1 MTNEHKD
8 ALTGLCKVEIKRW
21 KVASESNPNMRYM
34 VELMEVALAA
44 LTAQPDEWQHSAE
57 AAEAKL
63 AELENQDPVADVVPW
78 NHPNIPERTCDVNLR
93 LLDIKPGPLFTRPAP
108 AVSLATVSNCLSF
121 FASVIKSGESWS
133 ETCQRDFDAARESL
147 RNIKEAK

>member
-44 LTAQPDEWQHSAE
+44 LTAPPDEWQQRAE

-63 AELENQDPVADVVPW
+63 AELENQRAASPTVDDLDVVAGCYY
-78 NHPNIPERTCDVNLR
+78 RKRQVDA
-93 LLDIKPGPLFTRPAP
+93 LLASRPAP
-108 AVSLATVSNCLSF
+108 AINLAELVPDEMPTSH
-121 FASVIKSGESWS
+121 IYHGGSGAFNDGKESGWNA
-133 ETCQRDFDAARESL
+133 CRAAIL
-147 RNIKEAK
+147 RNIEEAK